1 MKRKSGLADSP
12 FFQPVPDEV
21 KEQTTT
27 VFPVESSLKNEN
39 HPGDTVIPSNHET
52 KVSSNHGV
60 VVSRYQDTTV
70 EFIRKAVKEFGKEAA
85 THRFTLTEKRAV
97 ASVAHTLNMQGI
109 RTTENEITRIAINF
123 VIDEFNR
130 NGKDSLLG
138 LVQKKKKK

>member
-12 FFQPVPDEV
+12 FFQPAPLDEH
-21 KEQTTT
+21 EQSTE
-27 VFPVESSLKNEN
+27 VFSSPLPSIPQSDIMPPRN
-39 HPGDTVIPSNHET
+39 HDTEMSN
-52 KVSSNHGV
+52 NHGI
-60 VVSRYQDTTV
+60 VVSRYQDTTI
-70 EFIRKAVKEFGKEAA
+70 EFIRKAVREFGKEAA
-85 THRFTLTEKRAV
+85 THRFTLAEKRAV

-138 LVQKKKKK
+138 LVLKALKQ